1 MKKIFCQTVLISAFT
16 MLLGCYS
23 NQQWALVVYNDH
35 NNIVDTYTID
45 GFDSKQSCEAK
56 GSQEYATLSHFCL
69 MSKYLS
75 NF

>member
-56 GSQEYATLSHFCL
+56 GSLGEYATLSHFCL
-69 MSKYLS
+69 MS
-75 NF
+75 NT